1 MKKILIA
8 TLIMCTSLFVMAC
21 SNSTQKTNT
30 NDTAKNKI
38 TVEEAKDIAL
48 KHANLTKDKV
58 QFIKTEES
66 MDDGVE
72 KYDIEFYADKT
83 EYDYEI
89 NAQTGEVIEYD
100 TDIEDYTI
108 PEQSNGNTA
117 KITEEKAKEIAL
129 KDANLAKDKVSFIK
143 SQLETDDG
151 VQKYDIE
158 FSYDNQEYNYE
169 INADTG
175 AIIEKEIDQ
184 MNS

>member
-8 TLIMCTSLFVMAC
+8 TLIMCTSVFAIAC
-21 SNSTQKTNT
+21 SNSTQSKTP

-48 KHANLTKDKV
+48 KDAKLSKDKV
-58 QFIKTEES
+58 QFIKTEEGT
-66 MDDGVE
+66 DNGVQT
-72 KYDIEFYADKT
+72 YDIEFYADKT

-89 NAQTGEVIEYD
+89 NAQTGEIIESD
-100 TDIEDYTI
+100 KDIEDYTI

-117 KITEEKAKEIAL
+117 KISEEKAKEIAL
-129 KDANLAKDKVSFIK
+129 KDANLTKDKVSFIK
-143 SQLETDDG
+143 CQLETDNG
-151 VQKYDIE
+151 VQVYDID
-158 FSYDNQEYNYE
+158 FSYNNQEYNYE

-175 AIIEKEIDQ
+175 EIIEKGTDK